1 MPRTMLKPAVV
12 EQPKKKV
19 AKKTAKKEKKEK

>member
-1 MPRTMLKPAVV
+1 MPRTMLKPMVA

-19 AKKTAKKEKKEK
+19 TKKVAKKEKEE